1 MLTDQPLREITCD
14 NKECNKTIVFDR
26 RQEKEVFE
34 ANPWLKS
41 VRLVQTVDQ
50 RNLVYCS
57 DVFEIAGA
65 KNGTHNLPVPKKI
78 IEVGNTAQVN
88 AAAAAA
94 AAARASDEAL
104 KSGSGGPVIVP

>member
-1 MLTDQPLREITCD
+1 MALTDQPLREISCD

-57 DVFEIAGA
+57 DVCEIAGA
-65 KNGTHNLPVPKKI
+65 KSGTRI
-78 IEVGNTAQVN
+78 TFQCQ
-88 AAAAAA
+88 
-94 AAARASDEAL
+94 RRSL
-104 KSGSGGPVIVP
+104 KSVTRLR